1 MKISFSAWD
10 DSKPRADILRYL
22 VVMLLFAIA
31 GGAFA
36 SILNNFL
43 FEKAGMDHALARGVL
58 EFFREMPG
66 LLLVAIL
73 AFASRRDEW
82 WILRAGLIV
91 AAAGAAGLLFEQE
104 NKVLVTALIMVWSL
118 GEHVL
123 MPVRNSITLHFA
135 RSGSEGSALGAVAG
149 LGNLGGVAGAAMV
162 AALFYALKRYAPQQN
177 GYSWTFGII
186 VALVCA
192 GLFAAWRVVSKGGQ
206 VKRPRMLFRRKF
218 SKFYALEIFYGAR
231 KQVFFTFAPYVLI
244 MEHKMD
250 TEHFALLAGI
260 CGAANIFCGPIA
272 GKIIDRLGYRTVM
285 IWDTVF
291 LTFVC
296 LMYGFADRVFAPN
309 VAFTLL
315 CVNYLLDAII
325 TNASM
330 ASNVYVKELSDN
342 REEFTSTLSTG
353 ISVNHLISIL
363 VALFGGWVWKNF
375 GVEALFTF
383 SATMAIGNTLF
394 AITIPKK
401 VGNGNMA

>member
-10 DSKPRADILRYL
+10 AGKPRADILRYL
-22 VVMLLFAIA
+22 AVMLLFAIA

-43 FEKAGMDHALARGVL
+43 YEKAGMDQALARGVL

-82 WILRAGLIV
+82 WILRAGLAV

-104 NKVLVTALIMVWSL
+104 SKVLVTALIMVWSL

-135 RSGSEGSALGAVAG
+135 KPGSEGSALGAVAG

-162 AALFYALKRYAPQQN
+162 AALFFGLKKIAPQQN

-192 GLFAAWRVVSKGGQ
+192 GLVVAWRVVSKGGQ
-206 VKRPRMLFRRKF
+206 VNRPKMLFRRKF
-218 SKFYALEIFYGAR
+218 MKFYALEVFYGAR

-244 MEHKMD
+244 MDSEIRKGMD
-250 TEHFALLAGI
+250 TEHFAILALS
-260 CGAANIFCGPIA
+260 CGVVNIFCGPIA

-296 LMYGFADRVFAPN
+296 LMYGFADRIFAPG
-309 VAFTLL
+309 VAFALL
-315 CVNYLLDAII
+315 CANYLLDAII

-363 VALFGGWVWKNF
+363 VALFGGWVWTEF
-375 GVEALFTF
+375 GIEALFSF
-383 SATMAIGNTLF
+383 SAAMAVGNTLF
-394 AITIPKK
+394 ALTIPKK
-401 VGNGNMA
+401 